1 MTCTECS
8 RVPMN
13 RKTHAEKKNRITN
26 GYKYGTHDRYQDGRP
41 IFIFTWASAETET
54 QTEYIRMYKN
64 GISYTKHINRR
75 GNRNCTED
83 VNRCMIRKSYVVY
96 INRFIATCVLNF
108 TFEYRYLCSHLSSYI
123 LSLLPKVL
131 INILRILT
139 CVASINHIKYLPD
152 STN

>member
-1 MTCTECS
+1 MQIRNYDVYRMFEGSYEQENTC
-8 RVPMN
+8 RI
-13 RKTHAEKKNRITN
+13 NRITN

-83 VNRCMIRKSYVVY
+83 VNRCMIRKSYMVY
-96 INRFIATCVLNF
+96 INRFITTCVFLISHLNTDTYVLTCRLISF
-108 TFEYRYLCSHLSSYI
+108 HSYPKFLLISFEY
-123 LSLLPKVL
+123 
-131 INILRILT
+131 
-139 CVASINHIKYLPD
+139 
-152 STN
+152 